1 MILTCLHDQ
10 FDEIVCDTC
19 LFFIFF
25 QTGIAEEVSVH
36 SKVGEVWLDNDNAS
50 IVRR

>member
-1 MILTCLHDQ
+1 MTGLTRLFVIL
-10 FDEIVCDTC
+10 VY
-19 LFFIFF
+19 LFFIFL

-36 SKVGEVWLDNDNAS
+36 SKVGEIWLDNDNAS